1 MRNRRSELSRE
12 KGADSVNSRYAR
24 WARLGLGG
32 RRPLGGASR
41 VPVPN
46 AKSGIRMAMR
56 AVSRGA
62 SRDAFKTEGYLQ
74 NHIKHAHQRRAP

>member
-1 MRNRRSELSRE
+1 MEQGKRRGLCEFTVRE
-12 KGADSVNSRYAR
+12 VGEAR
-24 WARLGLGG
+24 P
-32 RRPLGGASR
+32 RRTAPLGGASR